1 LAAIPSGGLRGGED
15 SLFMLGAVY
24 VGVRRWLVVATRRP
38 RMGPAVGAS
47 RTKAALQ
54 VRGFGVSELVLP
66 FGICFAL
73 GLILVSEGGRLLE
86 GFV

>member
-1 LAAIPSGGLRGGED
+1 
-15 SLFMLGAVY
+15 MLGAVY

-47 RTKAALQ
+47 RKAALQ

-73 GLILVSEGGRLLE
+73 GLILVSEGECLLE